1 MFERYTEKARRVIFF
16 ARYEASQFGSRAIE
30 TEHLLLGL
38 LRESPNLLSQSLDT
52 IRTRIGEEAPIGE
65 RTPINTDLP
74 FSDAAKR
81 ALNFASHDATQ
92 LGHRHIGTEHLLLGL
107 LREKEGLAARLL
119 AETGVRLE
127 TFREVIPL
135 SAAEEPAPGSSPE
148 LLGFVTAYPRPSGS
162 VPAYRVIGAPVP
174 NAEFDRA
181 IFDAIDEARLFLRT
195 SAGPEHLLLGL
206 LRNERSLAA
215 TILHEHG
222 LDLNGV
228 RERLKNTAHGSPGV
242 E

>member
-52 IRTRIGEEAPIGE
+52 IRTRIGEEAPIRE
-65 RTPINTDLP
+65 RTPINTDL
-74 FSDAAKR
+74 
-81 ALNFASHDATQ
+81 
-92 LGHRHIGTEHLLLGL
+92 
-107 LREKEGLAARLL
+107 
-119 AETGVRLE
+119 
-127 TFREVIPL
+127 
-135 SAAEEPAPGSSPE
+135 PGSSPE

-174 NAEFDRA
+174 NAEFDQA